1 MKYLGVDFGLK
12 HCGLAVS
19 DESGGFAF
27 PAQILQN
34 SKTLAS
40 EIFDFC
46 KKENIQAVV
55 IGQSSNEEVLYQSK
69 KLESFLKENGF
80 EVFWQ
85 DESLSSLNPSL
96 AKRVKPS
103 ARLSGRQGTEKS
115 DSESAAV
122 ILQRF
127 LDSK

>member
-1 MKYLGVDFGLK
+1 MKYLGIDYGMK
-12 HCGLAVS
+12 KCGLATS

-27 PAQILQN
+27 PAGVLKN
-34 SKTLAS
+34 GKTLLA
-40 EIFDFC
+40 EILDFC
-46 KKENIQAVV
+46 KKEDINAVV
-55 IGQSSNEEVLYQSK
+55 IGQSSNEEVLYQSG
-69 KLESFLKENGF
+69 KLESFLKDKGLQ
-80 EVFWQ
+80 VFWQ

-115 DSESAAV
+115 DSESAAI